1 MKNPKS
7 KSMENFN
14 NNKNNIWQKLYICQI
29 LTLSN
34 HDNHNKSF
42 MIVQNFLSLW
52 IFLTFSVF
60 II

>member
-42 MIVQNFLSLW
+42 MIVQNFCHSEY
-52 IFLTFSVF
+52 S
-60 II
+60 